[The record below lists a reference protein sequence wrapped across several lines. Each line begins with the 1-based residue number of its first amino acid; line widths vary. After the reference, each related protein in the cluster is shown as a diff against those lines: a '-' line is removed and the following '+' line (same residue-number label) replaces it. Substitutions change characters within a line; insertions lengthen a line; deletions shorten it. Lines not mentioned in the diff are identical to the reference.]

1 MTALIARRE
10 LRSLLLGPM
19 GWTVLAVLQLLLG
32 YAFLV
37 QVESYLTV
45 QGRLAAIPGAPGV
58 TEAVVAPFVG
68 NAAFVLLTVVPLLT
82 MRLISEERRAST
94 LPLLL
99 SSPVTPRQ
107 IVLGKYFGLMSFLL
121 LVLVMLAVMPLS
133 LAMGGA
139 LDAGLMA
146 ASFLG
151 LFLLVA
157 AFAAI
162 GLYMSAWFP
171 QPMVAA
177 ISSFGALLLLWILDW
192 QSADPESAGQS
203 VLASVSLLGHY
214 RPWLSGAV
222 SSADVAYFVLVC
234 ALFLALATRR
244 VAGLGRRTAS
254 PGRMARLRYM
264 LRETMPVLALI
275 GLFAAGVY
283 GAERF
288 AVQSDW
294 TAAGRNT
301 LSPETAALLDKVSG
315 ELKVTAFVA
324 ADSPLRRPVADL
336 IERYRQHKP
345 DIALEFRVPAENPQ
359 QAREAGVAQEGE
371 LVLEYLG
378 QRRVIAGPSE
388 RVLSNGIYALL
399 RSQERW
405 LVFVTGHGERDPAG
419 KANHDLGLFAQ
430 QAEAK
435 GFRLH
440 RLNLA
445 VSATVPDN
453 TAALVIAGPQVDFLP
468 GEVALVEDYLQR
480 GGNLLWLLDPGALRG
495 LEPVA
500 ASLGVALV
508 DGTVLDPTT
517 ARVNLDNPAVSLA
530 AGYGNHPLLKDFSLI
545 TVYPH
550 TAALDSLMVNEWVP
564 TPLVLTAA
572 NTWVETGVLQGDVGY
587 DQDRERRGP
596 LTIAMAL
603 QRATHN
609 GQAPAVAVATSQR
622 AVIFGD
628 GDFLSNAVLGN
639 GGNLELGLRVL
650 NWLAG
655 DDELLQLTPDVV
667 RDATLTLSSTQL
679 AVIGF
684 GFMLGLPLLLV
695 AIGIAIGW
703 RRSRR

>member
-1 MTALIARRE
+1 MTALIAGRE

-37 QVESYLTV
+37 QVESYLTM

-58 TEAVVAPFVG
+58 TEAVVVPFVG
-68 NAAFVLLTVVPLLT
+68 NVAFVLLTVVPLLT
-82 MRLISEERRAST
+82 MRLISEERRAQT

-99 SSPVTPRQ
+99 SAPITARQ
-107 IVLGKYFGLMSFLL
+107 IVLGKYFGLMMFLL
-121 LVLVMLAVMPLS
+121 LVLALLAVMPLS
-133 LAMGGA
+133 LSLGSA
-139 LDAGLMA
+139 LDAGLIA
-146 ASFLG
+146 AAFTG

-162 GLYMSAWFP
+162 GLYMSAWSP
-171 QPMVAA
+171 QPLVAA

-192 QSADPESAGQS
+192 QSAAPDSASQS

-222 SSADVAYFVLVC
+222 STTDLAYFVLVC
-234 ALFLALATRR
+234 GLFLALAVRR
-244 VAGLGRRTAS
+244 VAGVGRPSMPA
-254 PGRMARLRYM
+254 GRMARGRWL
-264 LRETMPVLALI
+264 LGETLPVLALI
-275 GLFAAGVY
+275 GLTGMGVY

-301 LSPETAALLDKVSG
+301 LSAETAALLDKVNG

-336 IERYRQHKP
+336 IARYRQHKP
-345 DIALEFRVPAENPQ
+345 DISLEFRVPAENPQ

-378 QRRVIAGPSE
+378 QRRVVAGPSE
-388 RVLSNGIYALL
+388 RLLSNGIYALL

-419 KANHDLGLFAQ
+419 KANHDLGLFGQ

-468 GEVALVEDYLQR
+468 GEVALIEDYLQR
-480 GGNLLWLLDPGALRG
+480 GGNLLWLLDPGPLRG
-495 LEPVA
+495 LEPLA
-500 ASLGVALV
+500 ASLGVAV
-508 DGTVLDPTT
+508 AEGTVLDPST
-517 ARVNLDNPAVSLA
+517 ARVNLDNPTLSLA
-530 AGYGNHPLLKDFSLI
+530 AGYGNHPLLQDFSLI
-545 TVYPH
+545 TVYPQA
-550 TAALDSLMVNEWVP
+550 AALESLAVNQWVS

-572 NTWVETGVLQGDVGY
+572 NTWVETGVLEGDVGY
-587 DQDRERRGP
+587 DKDREQRGP
-596 LTIAMAL
+596 LTIAMAM
-603 QRATHN
+603 QRSTSGA
-609 GQAPAVAVATSQR
+609 QAASQR
-622 AVIFGD
+622 VVIFGD

-655 DDELLQLTPDVV
+655 DDELLQLTPDMA
-667 RDATLTLSSTQL
+667 RDTSLTLSSTQL

-684 GFMLGLPLLLV
+684 GFMIVLPLLLAATGIGV
-695 AIGIAIGW
+695 AW